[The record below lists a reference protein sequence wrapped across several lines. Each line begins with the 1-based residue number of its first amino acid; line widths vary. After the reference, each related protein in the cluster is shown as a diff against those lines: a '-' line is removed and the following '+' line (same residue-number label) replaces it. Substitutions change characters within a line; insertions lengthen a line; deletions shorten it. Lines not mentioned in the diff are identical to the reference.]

1 MTHKCRE
8 MSNNGILIPPLGVHK
23 MITELQWNVKARINS
38 VSNIA
43 TEYNLVFNYCYNPV
57 L

>member
-1 MTHKCRE
+1 

-43 TEYNLVFNYCYNPV
+43 TEYNLVFNYCYNLTVKP
-57 L
+57 